1 MTNKQ
6 SETKKKYE
14 VVKDFYDGQDNKKE
28 YVATK
33 PYPQPANKKI
43 EQERIDFLIKEGYI
57 KEI

>member
-33 PYPQPANKKI
+33 QYPQPANKKI
-43 EQERIDFLIKEGYI
+43 EQDRIDFLIKEGYI